1 MVAHDDLT
9 GGVQFGRFTDKDE
22 LSKAISKYIKQD
34 LNEVIFFCIGT
45 DRSTGDSYA
54 PLIGTLLKEQ
64 GYENVIGCL
73 DDPVHAVNLDERIK
87 EIPEGKTVIA
97 LDACLGRLKNVGTIS
112 LNKGSVSPGAGVGK
126 ELTKVGDF
134 NIQGVVNVSGF
145 MEFFVLQNTRLSTV
159 MNMAKETVAS
169 INQAFPLVS
178 VKHEVEPLRIIKQN
192 MHFKG
197 VKKNEKMC
205 CL

>member
-1 MVAHDDLT
+1 MVAHDNLT
-9 GGVQFGRFTDKDE
+9 GGVQFGRFDNNSE
-22 LSKAISKYIKQD
+22 LSNALNKYIKQD
-34 LNEVIFFCIGT
+34 LEDIVFFCIGT

-54 PLIGTLLKEQ
+54 PLIGTMLKEQ
-64 GYENVIGCL
+64 GYENVIGTIH
-73 DDPVHAVNLDERIK
+73 DPVHAVNLDERIK

-112 LNKGSVSPGAGVGK
+112 FNKGKLSPGAGVNK
-126 ELTKVGDF
+126 ELTKVGDY

-159 MNMAKETVAS
+159 MNMAKETVAA

-178 VKHEVEPLRIIKQN
+178 VKHDVEPLRIIN
-192 MHFKG
+192 
-197 VKKNEKMC
+197 
-205 CL
+205 